1 MQRFPPLV
9 CASIALAISVVR
21 IGAAIKIGLGRCARV
36 VVSGKPSLPF
46 SSAYANHLF
55 SLTPGSEAIV
65 RNSFNNE
72 GNGAQC
78 FHNTTIIVLG

>member
-55 SLTPGSEAIV
+55 SLTPGNIFVNHRSYFIKLTQ
-65 RNSFNNE
+65 NK
-72 GNGAQC
+72 Q
-78 FHNTTIIVLG
+78 TY